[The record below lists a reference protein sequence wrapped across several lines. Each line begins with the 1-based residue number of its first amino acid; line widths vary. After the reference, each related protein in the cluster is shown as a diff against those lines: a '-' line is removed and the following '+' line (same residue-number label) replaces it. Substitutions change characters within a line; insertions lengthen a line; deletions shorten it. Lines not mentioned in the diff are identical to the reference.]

1 MVNSPSLALHPAAA
15 TGMAVKSRSDMTRV
29 ITWKQ
34 PAVPVYFQPANPS
47 KLIPF
52 CITANGMHLIRKEWK
67 PPQFTACNRPGDS
80 LRISYLGLT
89 RVWPLKSSRDY
100 VAVTLATV
108 SKKALGNLVTVA
120 LVLIPVD
127 ISSSRRPIVKVL
139 FHLQTSMNVITS
151 TYSSHSLAGRACFL

>member
-1 MVNSPSLALHPAAA
+1 
-15 TGMAVKSRSDMTRV
+15 MAVKSHSDMTRV

-34 PAVPVYFQPANPS
+34 PAVPVYSQPINRS

-52 CITANGMHLIRKEWK
+52 YITANEMHLIRKEWK
-67 PPQFTACNRPGDS
+67 PPQFTACNRPGES
-80 LRISYLGLT
+80 LRISYLGLN

-108 SKKALGNLVTVA
+108 IKKALGNLLVTVA
-120 LVLIPVD
+120 LVLIPVN
-127 ISSSRRPIVKVL
+127 IPSSRRPIVKVL
-139 FHLQTSMNVITS
+139 SHLQTSMNVITS